1 MSKTNDAL
9 WKDYKDIDDRLTII
23 GADDERYKVLLEEK
37 DKLRNEL
44 IKLEQ
49 IKIETDLKKSQ
60 IEAEDK
66 REKIRNLITIGTF
79 TVTTS
84 ISIWT
89 VLKTFKFDQESTITS
104 TLGRISITN
113 AVSKIFKK

>member
-9 WKDYKDIDDRLTII
+9 WKDYGDVNEKLKVIN
-23 GADDERYKVLLEEK
+23 ADDERYEMLLDER

-49 IKIETDLKKSQ
+49 VKMETEVKKSQ
-60 IEAEDK
+60 IEADDK
-66 REKIRNLITIGTF
+66 REKTRNMITIGTF
-79 TVTTS
+79 TVTTG

-89 VLKTFKFDQESTITS
+89 VLKTFKFDETSTITS
-104 TLGRISITN
+104 TLGRNSVTN
-113 AVSKIFKK
+113 VVSKIFKK